1 MWTVPAEFFTHRPTI
16 ATSAVVPGARRSQSR
31 EPALLRT
38 TPISPRTPT
47 GTPNLEP
54 PASTSGSTG
63 GLTFHLP
70 WIHNTSRDGTSHRVS
85 SQLCAECYH
94 ILAQADLA
102 ARVLGLITTAGHLCC
117 FFFFLLTF
125 YCVSVSSHFLRWDF
139 SVING
144 GPVLYLIYLIFAKK
158 KFIVQKKKNLHL
170 VVLGQETVDCVM
182 RWWRRVFELLS
193 NVFLVVYSLWPGKNH
208 KSISAISG

>member
-1 MWTVPAEFFTHRPTI
+1 M
-16 ATSAVVPGARRSQSR
+16 PGARRSQSR

-85 SQLCAECYH
+85 SQLCAECHH

-102 ARVLGLITTAGHLCC
+102 ARVLGLITTAGHLCFVLFFVDFLLCFC
-117 FFFFLLTF
+117 FFPFFKMRLF
-125 YCVSVSSHFLRWDF
+125 CDKRWSCFVLNLFDF
-139 SVING
+139 C
-144 GPVLYLIYLIFAKK
+144 KK
-158 KFIVQKKKNLHL
+158 KVYCSKKIYLHL

-182 RWWRRVFELLS
+182 RW
-193 NVFLVVYSLWPGKNH
+193 
-208 KSISAISG
+208 